1 METKRKFR
9 TKSDVIQ
16 AYADKRKGLEY
27 EDVEDLMEALI
38 GFLNMKLSTE
48 SIDYSYFIPNIG
60 YFHER
65 MFDITGL
72 VADVDSHKLKKTEK
86 MMHQYILKNRIKMQH
101 DHIYIKD
108 DRQYRT

>member
-9 TKSDVIQ
+9 TKEDVIQ
-16 AYADKRKGLEY
+16 AYADRRKGLEY
-27 EDVEDLMEALI
+27 EDVEDLMNALI
-38 GFLNMKLSTE
+38 NFLNKKLETKSL
-48 SIDYSYFIPNIG
+48 DYSYFIQNIG

-72 VADVDSHKLKKTEK
+72 VADIDSHELKKTEK

-101 DHIYIKD
+101 DHISIKD
-108 DRQYRT
+108 ERQYRT